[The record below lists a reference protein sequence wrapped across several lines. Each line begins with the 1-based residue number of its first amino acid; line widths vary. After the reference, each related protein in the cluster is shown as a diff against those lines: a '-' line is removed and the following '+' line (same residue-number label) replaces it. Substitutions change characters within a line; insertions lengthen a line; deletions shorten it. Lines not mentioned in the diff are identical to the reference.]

1 MKKEFLKP
9 DFLPQ
14 KIRRGSKVARVIV
27 YAVLFAAL
35 LVARYA
41 FRVEH
46 RMIRLGVMAFGI
58 FAASNLTVFLLS
70 FVRME
75 SHRGRTLVT
84 ISMSLVKYVAAL
96 IVLCWGLGI
105 LGVDVSTIVTSV
117 GILALII
124 GFGAESLIA
133 DVVTGIFMLFENQYN
148 VGDII
153 EVNGL
158 RGTVSNI
165 GIRTTSIIDASG
177 NTKIINNSEMTD
189 LLNRSNSAT
198 YVFTDIAI
206 PYETDLEDFE
216 KKLPVLLQEIYAAN
230 RETLKAAPIYLG
242 VQELAASGV
251 VLRFRS
257 EVPESEIFNTMR
269 MMNRALFLGF
279 RRLGVEV
286 PYTQIDLHTK

>member
-1 MKKEFLKP
+1 MKKEFPKP
-9 DFLPQ
+9 DFFPN
-14 KIRRGSKVARVIV
+14 KIRRSGKAVRMVIYV
-27 YAVLFAAL
+27 ILFACL
-35 LVARYA
+35 LAVQKL
-41 FRVEH
+41 FHIDH
-46 RMIRLGVMAFGI
+46 RLLRLGVMAFGI
-58 FAASNLTVFLLS
+58 FAAGNLAVLLLS
-70 FVRME
+70 FVKVAN
-75 SHRGRTLVT
+75 HRGRTLVT
-84 ISMSLVKYVAAL
+84 ISMSLIKYLAAL

-105 LGVDVSTIVTSV
+105 MGVDVSTIVTSV

-124 GFGAESLIA
+124 GFGAESMIA

-165 GIRTTSIIDASG
+165 GIRTTSIIDSSG
-177 NTKIINNSEMTD
+177 NTKIINNAEMTN
-189 LLNRSNSAT
+189 LLNRSNGAT
-198 YVFTDIAI
+198 YVFTDISI
-206 PYETDLEDFE
+206 PYETDLEAFE
-216 KKLPVLLQEIYAAN
+216 QKLPKLMQDIYEAN
-230 RETLKAAPIYLG
+230 RKTLCAVPQYLG
-242 VQELAASGV
+242 VQELEASGV

-257 EVPESEIFNTMR
+257 ETAEAEIYNTMR